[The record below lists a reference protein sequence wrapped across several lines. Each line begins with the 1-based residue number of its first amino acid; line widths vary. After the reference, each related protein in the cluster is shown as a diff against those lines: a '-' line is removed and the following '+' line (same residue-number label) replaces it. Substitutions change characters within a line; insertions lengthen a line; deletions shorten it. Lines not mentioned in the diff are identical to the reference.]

1 MATEKVINIVINKKG
16 ADKSVKELKE
26 NVKGVDQ
33 STSKLTGTLDK
44 MSGGAVSAFGAMK
57 AGIGTAVRGFK
68 SLRVAIIGTGIGA
81 LIIAIL
87 AVKEAFT
94 SSEEGQNKFAKIMGV
109 IGSITGNL
117 SDLLSN
123 LGMKIISVF
132 ENPKQAIK
140 DFVKLIKENVINRFE
155 GLLNLIP
162 SLAKAV
168 NQLFKGDFSGA
179 AVTAGN
185 AVAKVTL
192 GLDNLSESV
201 KKSAEELKKFA
212 KEVAEEANI
221 AAGIADKRA
230 KADKLDRD
238 LIVERAKANRDIAD
252 LRFKAEQ
259 RDKFS
264 AKERIEFLKNA
275 SSIQESITNKEI
287 ESAQLRLDARVAE
300 NKLANSTKDDLAAE
314 EQLKARLIQLETQRL
329 NLNKRLETQIQS
341 AQNEVKAKAKADAK
355 LKQDKIDKDKKEAQ
369 EKLDTEEKERIA
381 KIEKEAKN
389 EEDRLQKIADIQ
401 DEFKKRRED
410 EAAETEL
417 QKLEL
422 EKERKLKELEELEA
436 NEQQKSDIIKFY
448 DDKINAQKKTDQQI
462 KDDEALRDLQTV
474 EDLKIEIKNKA
485 FGLLMA
491 LGGKAEKIGKALA
504 TADVIREQVK
514 SVSNVIAST
523 TEANAKA
530 VAASPITGGQPFVG
544 INTLKAVSSVVG
556 SATAVARAIS
566 QIKSGSGGGSTG
578 GFPGGGGGGETS
590 APSFNLVQGT
600 PQNQLAESLGG
611 VANRPVETYVVAS
624 NVTTAQSLNR
634 NKLDEGSI

>member
-1 MATEKVINIVINKKG
+1 MATEKVINIVVNKKG

-57 AGIGTAVRGFK
+57 SGISTAVRGFK

-179 AVTAGN
+179 ATTAGN

-192 GLDNLSESV
+192 GVDNLSESV

-264 AKERIEFLKNA
+264 AKERIGFLKDA

-300 NKLANSTKDDLAAE
+300 NKLSKSNKDDLAAE

-355 LKQDKIDKDKKEAQ
+355 LKQDQIDKDKKEAQ

-389 EEDRLQKIADIQ
+389 EEERLQKIADIQ

-436 NEQQKSDIIKFY
+436 NEQQKADIIKFY

-485 FGLLMA
+485 FGLLVA

-504 TADVIREQVK
+504 LADVIREQVK

-523 TEANAKA
+523 TAANAKA
-530 VAASPITGGQPFVG
+530 VAASPLTGGQPFVG
-544 INTLKAVSSVVG
+544 INTLKAVSSVAG

-578 GFPGGGGGGETS
+578 GFPGGGGETS

-600 PQNQLAESLGG
+600 PQNQLAESLGV